1 MPGGHSRSFRLKRK
15 DSDSDSISS
24 AKKKNHSFSNL
35 FKRRDKSDTLPK
47 SQSMRLI
54 GKGSMDISPLNAT
67 KPDSRMGKSSSV
79 PNGLALSSPPR
90 NRTITVNGD
99 QLDISKIPPLP
110 AMQSINHTPS
120 KREEFDAV
128 RRKLIGNSSL
138 SPRLRSTNKGFNH
151 KDSARRQGYYNGG
164 NEDDDIGNDEEEDD
178 DYDEDFDD
186 DEGGDFEPDHLLIDS
201 TGLNVTDNRHASKH
215 HDFLNNSLGRRLSK
229 HLHQKPSMHI
239 HSSTPNHSVSSRT
252 SLNKDNENGGEESSN
267 SLEQAST
274 NAEQDNT
281 ENNNKTASGQHGIFS
296 TLMNTLNLKSFTE
309 LANHNDEEEDVN
321 NIDDAVSSSVS
332 SENDTARNEPLSAVN
347 FVPIKKALITT
358 LGQGSLTLD
367 AFPKNQ
373 TQLLHDQNHLSIPDS
388 SVHNNSQGLH
398 QLKNHNNDDI
408 SYSDVKSPTNPN
420 SSVKIDQNQ
429 ENTRAAVSSKE
440 QRSRPSLSPLPRKPT
455 IRNSLTSILS
465 SDEEEPS
472 APPMSN
478 SLSFKKKLK
487 LPLAGKRQ
495 SLDSGGNNLSRLNSN
510 IGSGEDYPDQVEVS
524 GRKKDFPFEKLDL
537 KAPSD
542 KRQEAFHTLFPSL
555 PANEVFIEDFACAYR
570 KEILVQGKLYLSEH
584 HISFHS
590 NIIGLVTRLT
600 IPLNAILKIQ
610 KKKTVGIPN
619 AIEFSNLHNKYNFA
633 SFMSRDPSYDLIFK
647 VWKSNINNEGIDTI
661 DFDLDDEVDSLDTV
675 SVGYSDDEEGEDYSK
690 TRRKSDGV
698 TASGNGN
705 DNVDDDTSDTSI
717 SDAEDMVKDDEDI
730 SKNGDVTAQPEE
742 DSVFNGLPFEGPKV
756 HAQTSAGYSPDSSE
770 TKIIEENVPAP
781 MGLIYELM
789 FGDDPTF
796 MKNLLK
802 VQKNFNIGEIPKF
815 VNNKRTYHYTKPVNG
830 GPVGP
835 KQTKCIVEESIEH
848 KDFSKYCLIVQLTE
862 SPDVPSGNAFK
873 VKTKIFLSWGPQNA
887 TNILIV
893 TTVVWTGKSWIKSAI
908 ERGAIS
914 GQKEALG
921 ILVAELKKKISS
933 GGTINTSPSKVRRK
947 DRNKKPK
954 EETPLTTTSEV
965 AEEGTSAVS
974 EPEPKTY
981 TDLILEQVDL
991 KLFLIIL
998 LFVIV
1003 ITDKFK
1009 SARHTNGYE
1018 LYSNNRMLMSESS
1031 LWEWI
1036 EQRERMSDTQL
1047 TPEGLNISHYK
1058 KGRHR
1063 NRFKEPLEKASK
1075 QRMSQQELKDTIDM
1089 MELQLRKLKE
1099 REYTHNNLL

>member
-1 MPGGHSRSFRLKRK
+1 
-15 DSDSDSISS
+15 
-24 AKKKNHSFSNL
+24 
-35 FKRRDKSDTLPK
+35 
-47 SQSMRLI
+47 MRLR

-67 KPDSRMGKSSSV
+67 KPAGRMGKSISV

-90 NRTITVNGD
+90 NRTITVNGE
-99 QLDISKIPPLP
+99 QLDVSKIPPLP
-110 AMQSINHTPS
+110 PMQSINPATS

-128 RRKLIGNSSL
+128 RRKLIGSASL
-138 SPRLRSTNKGFNH
+138 SPRFRSANRSLNY
-151 KDSARRQGYYNGG
+151 KDSARRQGFYNGG
-164 NEDDDIGNDEEEDD
+164 DEDDDIGNDDEEDD
-178 DYDEDFDD
+178 DYDEDLDD
-186 DEGGDFEPDHLLIDS
+186 DEGGEFEPDHLLVDS
-201 TGLNVTDNRHASKH
+201 TGLNVTDNRPASKH

-229 HLHQKPSMHI
+229 HLHQKPSMHL
-239 HSSTPNHSVSSRT
+239 HSSTPNHSDSSRT
-252 SLNKDNENGGEESSN
+252 SLNKDNENGGEESTN
-267 SLEQAST
+267 SIDQTST
-274 NAEQDNT
+274 NADQDTT
-281 ENNNKTASGQHGIFS
+281 ENQNKTASGQHGIFS
-296 TLMNTLNLKSFTE
+296 TLMNTLNLKSFTD

-321 NIDDAVSSSVS
+321 NNDDTASSSVT
-332 SENDTARNEPLSAVN
+332 SETNTAKNEPLSAVN

-373 TQLLHDQNHLSIPDS
+373 TQLLHDQNHLSIPDGS
-388 SVHNNSQGLH
+388 ALNNSQGFH
-398 QLKNHNNDDI
+398 HLKNYNNDD
-408 SYSDVKSPTNPN
+408 SNSSDVKQLTNLN
-420 SSVKIDQNQ
+420 FSEKSDQNQ
-429 ENTRAAVSSKE
+429 ENTRVAASSKE

-455 IRNSLTSILS
+455 IRNSLTSIMS

-472 APPMSN
+472 APQMSN

-487 LPLAGKRQ
+487 LPLASKRQ
-495 SLDSGGNNLSRLNSN
+495 SLDSGGNTLSRLNSNIGN
-510 IGSGEDYPDQVEVS
+510 IGSGEDYPDQVEVT
-524 GRKKDFPFEKLDL
+524 GRKKEFPFEKLDL
-537 KAPSD
+537 KPPSD

-619 AIEFSNLHNKYNFA
+619 AIEFSNLHNKYIFA
-633 SFMSRDPSYDLIFK
+633 SFMSRDPSYDLIYK

-661 DFDLDDEVDSLDTV
+661 DLDLDDEVDSLDTV
-675 SVGYSDDEEGEDYSK
+675 SVGYSDDEDGEDYSK
-690 TRRKSDGV
+690 TRRKSDGAA
-698 TASGNGN
+698 TNGN
-705 DNVDDDTSDTSI
+705 DVDDDTSDTSI
-717 SDAEDMVKDDEDI
+717 SDAEDMVKDDDELSKDGDI
-730 SKNGDVTAQPEE
+730 TAQPEE
-742 DSVFNGLPFEGPKV
+742 DNVFNGLSFEGPKL

-781 MGLIYELM
+781 MGLIFELM
-789 FGDDPTF
+789 FGADPTF

-848 KDFSKYCLIVQLTE
+848 KDFSKNCLIVQLTE

-933 GGTINTSPSKVRRK
+933 GGTTNISPSKVRKK
-947 DRNKKPK
+947 DRNKKQK

-965 AEEGTSAVS
+965 AEEATTVS
-974 EPEPKTY
+974 ELEPKTY

-1009 SARHTNGYE
+1009 SDRHLNGYE

-1036 EQRERMSDTQL
+1036 EQRELMADTHL
-1047 TPEGLNISHYK
+1047 TPDGLNTSNYK

-1099 REYTHNNLL
+1099 REHNQNNLI